1 MDPNASFKTSLSAWI
16 LGIFCFAVG
25 LAGGRTF
32 ATSRVGIEL
41 FSDPTGTLEVFSSSG
56 ALDSRNPFFH
66 VLGTNGRTCESCH
79 VASDAYTITP
89 PHIQQRFAASN
100 GADPLFRPVDGSNCP
115 DSPGVNSNPP
125 DPAAYSLLLNKGLI
139 RVGMAIPANAQFT
152 VSVVSDPYGCAQT
165 TDSTGRVRLS
175 VYRRPLPSTN
185 LRFLSAVMF
194 DGRETLKP
202 LNDPATY
209 RANLEFDL
217 ADQARDAIM
226 THEQGVTPP
235 TQDLLKQI
243 VDFEIATYSAQQ
255 ADNSAGPLVSQGAK
269 GGPVYLSSVPYY
281 PGINDSLGG
290 NPTGAEFNPNT
301 FTLFNVWQNL
311 TSHTPSAAARAS
323 VARGQAI
330 FDTAPLLI
338 QDVKGLNDALGVA
351 TINGTCSTCHDA
363 INSGG
368 HSLPVPLDIGIAS
381 VATGSSGPLNEAL
394 GELHPPL
401 VPVYDLTCSTN
412 LGGPLNFTVRTTDP
426 GRALVT
432 GRCADIGKVKG
443 PVLRGLAGHA
453 PYFQNGAADTLEQVV
468 DFYNDRFQMGL
479 TANEKADLVNFLRS
493 L

>member
-1 MDPNASFKTSLSAWI
+1 MEPNASFRTSLSAWI
-16 LGIFCFAVG
+16 LGILCFAGGV
-25 LAGGRTF
+25 AGGRTF
-32 ATSRVGIEL
+32 ATSRVGMEL
-41 FSDPTGTLEVFSSSG
+41 FSDPTGTLAVFSSNG

-66 VLGTNGRTCESCH
+66 AQGTNGRSCETCH
-79 VASDAYTITP
+79 IATDAYTITP
-89 PHIQQRFAASN
+89 PHIQQRFAATN
-100 GADPLFRPVDGSNCP
+100 GTDPLFRPVDGANCP
-115 DSPGVNSNPP
+115 NSPGVNSNPP
-125 DPAAYSLLLNKGLI
+125 DPSAYSLLLNKGLI

-152 VSVVSDPYGCAQT
+152 VSVVSDPYGCAET
-165 TDSTGRVRLS
+165 TDSMGHVHLS

-209 RANLEFDL
+209 RANLESDL

-226 THEQGVTPP
+226 THEQGAAPP
-235 TQDLLKQI
+235 TQDVLKQI

-255 ADNSAGPLVSQGAK
+255 TDNSAGPLVSQGAD

-290 NPTGAEFNPNT
+290 NPTGAEFDPNA
-301 FTLFNVWQNL
+301 FTLFSAWQNL
-311 TSHTPSAAARAS
+311 ASRTPSAAARAS

-330 FDTAPLLI
+330 FNTAPLFI
-338 QDVKGLNDALGVA
+338 QNVKGLNDALGVA
-351 TINGTCSTCHDA
+351 TIQGACSTCHDA

-368 HSLPVPLDIGIAS
+368 HSLPVPLDIGIADVPTDPS
-381 VATGSSGPLNEAL
+381 DSPSDAL
-394 GELHPPL
+394 GELDSPL
-401 VPVYDLTCSTN
+401 VPVFDLTCSTA
-412 LGGPLNFTVRTTDP
+412 LGGPSNFTVRVTDP
-426 GRALVT
+426 GRALIT
-432 GRCADIGKVKG
+432 GHCADIGKVKG

-468 DFYNDRFQMGL
+468 SFYNERFQMGL
-479 TANEKADLVNFLRS
+479 TANEQADLVNFLKS